1 MIEKY
6 RRAYRQALE
15 LARQASGSS
24 IDAAAKLPDILALL
38 EAIWPAVD
46 ARSLLC
52 QKIITVSFSSGVIV
66 AGSTI
71 TPSSLEKTQFPTLG
85 CVKGV
90 RGTVVNASATGFG
103 IEDRYVWAQ
112 IQVNGDIS
120 VTSNGKANTFAPLA
134 LIGGQPEGNE
144 GRWHPFDNR
153 VTPADTW
160 FAQCTSFVG
169 APDKA
174 SPGYIPFIEYLFE
187 PDVDPYARQ

>member
-15 LARQASGSS
+15 LARQAAGSS
-24 IDAAAKLPDILALL
+24 IDAAQKLPDILALL

-52 QKIITVSFSSGVIV
+52 QKIVTVSFSSGVIV
-66 AGSTI
+66 SGSTI
-71 TPSSLEKTQFPTLG
+71 TNSSQEKTQFPSMG

-90 RGTVVNASATGFG
+90 RGCVINASATGFG
-103 IEDRYVWAQ
+103 IEDRYVTVQ
-112 IQVNGDIS
+112 IQINGDVS
-120 VTSNGKANTFAPLA
+120 LTTNGKANTFAPLA
-134 LIGGQPEGNE
+134 LLGGRPEVDGPWFPLN
-144 GRWHPFDNR
+144 NR

-187 PDVDPYARQ
+187 PDVDPYAKQ